1 MFQIEHIENTI
12 LLKDSKSESFA
23 HIFLDLGGSLQEL
36 TLKTTKI
43 IKNLKSVDYNNS
55 FSSAILFPFTNR
67 IKGGKYSFNNQ
78 KYELE
83 LNENNENAI
92 HGLVHNKKYKL
103 VSKETSEDYAKVTLS
118 YKEDQKPKGFPFNF
132 EILLTY
138 TLSFKSL
145 NLEVIVKNTDA
156 IPFPFTLG
164 WHPYF
169 YSSDLFNSYLNFLS
183 TKKIIFDKK
192 MIPVKVENISPIHE
206 KFQIKNNKYD
216 DCYIVNDKNLYFETP
231 NYSIDIKSSSNENYF
246 QLYTPYKLNSIAIE
260 PMTGP
265 SNSFNNKLGLKILK
279 PNEDYHVNW
288 EIKLINSKP

>member
-1 MFQIEHIENTI
+1 LFQIEHIENTI

-118 YKEDQKPKGFPFNF
+118 YKEDQKPIGFPFDF
-132 EILLTY
+132 ELFLTY
-138 TLSFKSL
+138 TLSKKSL
-145 NLEVIVKNTDA
+145 NLEVKVKNTDA

-169 YSSDLFNSYLNFLS
+169 YSSDLFNSYLSFSS
-183 TKKIIFDKK
+183 TKKIVFDKK
-192 MIPVKVENISPIHE
+192 MIPVEVENISPIHE

-216 DCYIVNDKNLYFETP
+216 DCYIVNDKYLYFETP